1 MDYDYFTATK
11 FAPSHVREGVA
22 KLNQKVKSLPKN
34 KYKRLVAEVIYSC
47 DSFNKL
53 TTPADVVKVDLMLT
67 ALCKWIVQER
77 HREKKK

>member
-47 DSFNKL
+47 DSFNEL

-67 ALCKWIVQER
+67 ALCKWIRQEEQR
-77 HREKKK
+77 KKKE